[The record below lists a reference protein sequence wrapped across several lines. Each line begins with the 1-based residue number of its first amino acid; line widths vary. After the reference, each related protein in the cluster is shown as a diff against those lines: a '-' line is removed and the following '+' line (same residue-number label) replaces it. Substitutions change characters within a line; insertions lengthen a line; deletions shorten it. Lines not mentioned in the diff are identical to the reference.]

1 VSNITERSVISAA
14 QSIAAAG
21 GDEATGVLVGIG
33 DDCAALE
40 PEQGQRL
47 VVTTDL
53 LIEDVH
59 FRRHYASP
67 GDIGWKALAVNL
79 SDIASMGGRP
89 RWILLALACP
99 PTTTALEIHA
109 FYDGL
114 RELATLHGVVL
125 VGGDTSTSPAG
136 WFVNVT
142 VIGETPRPLLRSTAC
157 DGDVLAVTGSLGAS
171 AAGLAILTGLAGE
184 QLDEATRHAIVSTH
198 LRPQPRV
205 REGRWLGDATG
216 VTAMIDVSDGLAV
229 DVAHIAEESRIGIEV
244 DLTRVPISDA
254 TRHTAAAAGADPL
267 RWATGGGE
275 DYELLLTCA
284 PGVFDDLRDGLAAA
298 TGTPLHAIGRA
309 TSALEGVRFVDADG
323 SPAAVAT
330 GWQHF
335 GSVPAR

>member
-1 VSNITERSVISAA
+1 
-14 QSIAAAG
+14 
-21 GDEATGVLVGIG
+21 VLVGIG

-40 PEQGQRL
+40 PEPGQRL

-59 FRRHYASP
+59 FRRRYASP

-79 SDIASMGGRP
+79 SDIASMGARP

-99 PTTTALEIHA
+99 PTTTDAEISA
-109 FYDGL
+109 FYDAL
-114 RELATLHGVVL
+114 HALATLHAVVL

-136 WFVNVT
+136 WLVNVT

-157 DGDVLAVTGSLGAS
+157 DGDVIAVTGTLGAS
-171 AAGLAILTGLAGE
+171 AAGLAMLVGSAGAP
-184 QLDEATRHAIVSTH
+184 LDEATRHAIVAAH

-216 VTAMIDVSDGLAV
+216 VTAMIDVSDGLAI
-229 DVAHIAEESRIGIEV
+229 DVAHLAEESRIGIEV
-244 DLTRVPISDA
+244 DLTRVPISEA
-254 TRHTAAAAGADPL
+254 TRHAAAAAGTDPL

-284 PGVFDDLRDGLAAA
+284 PGVFDELRDGLAEA
-298 TGTPLHAIGRA
+298 TGTPLHAIGRV
-309 TSALEGVRFVDADG
+309 TSTLEGVRFVDADG
-323 SPAAVAT
+323 NPAAVAT

-335 GSVPAR
+335 GSVQDR